1 MYAALAYVT
10 RHLLSSAPRLL
21 LEGAI
26 VQDLWKGVRSSA
38 ARITRTQL
46 GPTTCGASVDANEI
60 LDPVLVKFVRQLI
73 LAANSEQEGTTLV
86 IGSERFCLTGA
97 IKDAVC
103 VIKTDNSNEVV
114 AFVRAAFTH
123 RRQLHEVPKRVST
136 GTKGP
141 EPGAAAEVPVDPK
154 ALDAWAA
161 QNAIHAINWALA
173 ANSSPILRLKHP
185 TEGLLAVVPAFTA
198 RVPIEGEQRKRAMDQ
213 HLATRQAK
221 EPRTASTPKL
231 RGGAAAASK
240 PPASAAASSAGT
252 SS

>member
-1 MYAALAYVT
+1 M
-10 RHLLSSAPRLL
+10 
-21 LEGAI
+21 
-26 VQDLWKGVRSSA
+26 QDLWKVVRSSA
-38 ARITRTQL
+38 AKTQL
-46 GPTTCGASVDANEI
+46 VPTTSGASVDANEI

-73 LAANSEQEGTTLV
+73 LAANSEQEGTRLV
-86 IGSERFCLTGA
+86 IGSDRFCLTGA
-97 IKDAVC
+97 IRDAVC

-123 RRQLHEVPKRVST
+123 RRQLHEVPKPRVS
-136 GTKGP
+136 KGP

-161 QNAIHAINWALA
+161 KNVTHAIDWASA